1 VPYNE
6 KGWNGQISPVPTPL
20 LVYFGLSLMLK
31 EIIEAARLS
40 PEFCAT
46 LARVPLEH
54 FREWMDGKKQIPGFA
69 IPELSAVLG
78 VPEKDLLS
86 RKLNRPSDG
95 SNVAPAIWFKLR
107 DKRLGDS
114 DREFVGL
121 VRRLG
126 FSMTQLDDI
135 RNVRS
140 SSVWSAIA
148 QSISNQID
156 RSSPPAL
163 QGREAA
169 ARFRSVANLEHGQL
183 GIGELIRPHLRQYGL
198 VVIESPITKSSLEGC
213 CFEIGTEGD
222 KRPCVFANT
231 FKSTWFRRNEV
242 ILHEV
247 CQAIFDLAN
256 DPVSLDFVNEGEGHT
271 ISEERA
277 RSFSQECLVPR
288 SVLLHY
294 ANQLGIHWN
303 DLTVEQLARL
313 VAETHVEQ
321 RVVVRAAYESGFVTD
336 VSRERYYA
344 YDCAPVLRS
353 ISSHTWTTREYMQS
367 LAADT
372 PKWIARNRTTSL
384 GARRLRL
391 PAGYVKQII
400 DATNAGEISFGKA
413 AEMCMM
419 DRYTFAERFGN
430 SITEPTFA

>member
-1 VPYNE
+1 
-6 KGWNGQISPVPTPL
+6 
-20 LVYFGLSLMLK
+20 MLK

-40 PEFCAT
+40 PEFCANLT
-46 LARVPLEH
+46 RVPIEQ
-54 FREWMDGKKQIPGFA
+54 FREWMDDRKQIPGFA

-78 VPEKDLLS
+78 VTENDLLS
-86 RKLNRPSDG
+86 RRTNRPSDG
-95 SNVAPAIWFKLR
+95 SSLAPAIWFKLR
-107 DKRLGDS
+107 DSRLGDS

-140 SSVWSAIA
+140 SSVWNAIA
-148 QSISNQID
+148 QSVSNQID
-156 RSSPPAL
+156 RSAPPAL
-163 QGREAA
+163 QGSEAA
-169 ARFRSVANLEHGQL
+169 ARFRSVANLEQGQV
-183 GIGELIRPHLRQYGL
+183 GVGELIRPRLRRYGL

-247 CQAIFDLAN
+247 CHAIFDLAN

-277 RSFSQECLVPR
+277 RSFAQECLVPR
-288 SVLLHY
+288 SVLVHY
-294 ANQLGIHWN
+294 ANQSGIKWS

-321 RVVVRAAYESGFVTD
+321 GTLIRAAYSNGLITD
-336 VSRERYYA
+336 DLQKSYYA
-344 YDCAPVLRS
+344 YDCAPALRK
-353 ISSHTWTTREYMQS
+353 ISSHMLTTREYMQS
-367 LAADT
+367 VAAEA

-384 GARRLRL
+384 GTRRLRL
-391 PAGYVKQII
+391 PAGYV
-400 DATNAGEISFGKA
+400 
-413 AEMCMM
+413 
-419 DRYTFAERFGN
+419 
-430 SITEPTFA
+430 

>member
-1 VPYNE
+1 MSSGE
-6 KGWNGQISPVPTPL
+6 PVDVVNIRRRSFWYTRP
-20 LVYFGLSLMLK
+20 VLMLK

-40 PEFCAT
+40 PEFCAN
-46 LARVPLEH
+46 LARVPLEQFH
-54 FREWMDGKKQIPGFA
+54 EWMDAKKQIPGFA

-78 VPEKDLLS
+78 VSEKDLLS
-86 RKLNRPSDG
+86 LRPHRPSDG

-107 DKRLGDS
+107 DSRLGDS

-135 RNVRS
+135 LNVRS
-140 SSVWSAIA
+140 SSVWRAIA

-163 QGREAA
+163 QGSEAA
-169 ARFRSVANLEHGQL
+169 ARFRSVANLEQGQL
-183 GIGELIRPHLRQYGL
+183 GIGEIVRSRLRQYGL
-198 VVIESPITKSSLEGC
+198 VVIESPLTKSSLEGC
-213 CFEIGTEGD
+213 CFEIGTEAD

-247 CQAIFDLAN
+247 CHAIFDLAN
-256 DPVSLDFVNEGEGHT
+256 DPVSLDFVNEGEGHA

-288 SVLLHY
+288 SVLVHY
-294 ANQLGIHWN
+294 ANQLGINWS
-303 DLTVEQLARL
+303 DLKVEQLAQL

-321 RVVVRAAYESGFVTD
+321 RMLMRAAYGNGLITD
-336 VSRERYYA
+336 DLRERYYA
-344 YDCAPVLRS
+344 YDCAPVLRR
-353 ISSHTWTTREYMQS
+353 ISPHTLSTREYMQS
-367 LAADT
+367 LAAET

-384 GARRLRL
+384 GTRRLRL
-391 PAGYVKQII
+391 PAGYVKQVI
-400 DATNAGEISFGKA
+400 DATNAGEISVGKA

-419 DRYTFAERFGN
+419 DRYTFAERFGD
-430 SITEPTFA
+430 SITQPALA